1 MNDKKKNILL
11 GVLVVGVISMTVAFA
26 ALTTRLKIGGTA
38 NIAATSWNIRFEGW
52 TLHTEGQVNGHNNT
66 AVYPT
71 VSQLT
76 QLIDTTNPTKIT
88 GLNVTL
94 NQPGDY
100 AEYYFKIANRG
111 SIDAKLN
118 NFTHNMTTSNDVIDY
133 DVDCYTT
140 EERTGTAI
148 TTNHV
153 LTANGGLVYCK
164 LRVQYIDQTNSH
176 TAGTNQVYHQ
186 DSITTSLSAD
196 WTWVQAD
203 GSGSSAQTG
212 GQGSNT
218 PVNPYETTFAG
229 NYIAY
234 KWNDVSSSGY
244 ENAGTYHS
252 SENWNTTLN
261 PSSTAY
267 LRTNGTIPE
276 ACAIFPTGT
285 VCLTSSYYNSDYSTI
300 GNYNSDFE
308 DCTGKGTIEKLT
320 SSDDLDNSC
329 IKGYAK
335 AKAGEMLSKG
345 ATYCD
350 ILVSGNWKNISCYGT
365 GYLQGY
371 IANGGEVYSNGESV
385 EYSDVTV
392 YSDGETY

>member
-52 TLHTEGQVNGHNNT
+52 TLHTDGQVNGHNNT

-140 EERTGTAI
+140 EARTGTAI

-196 WTWVQAD
+196 WTWVQND
-203 GSGSSAQTG
+203 SSSNAQTG
-212 GQGSNT
+212 GQGST
-218 PVNPYETTFAG
+218 DDEEEDTGTYS
-229 NYIAY
+229 YIAPGVTSTDT
-234 KWNDVSSSGY
+234 KDSSWNLYIQTNNTTNISETCVKNAGSVVCYNPFNTSLDYRDQKILDY
-244 ENAGTYHS
+244 ENINFSCDLNNGDDGFTC
-252 SENWNTTLN
+252 TLGVGDVNCHVSHGQGMSCDIKNYGVCIMN
-261 PSSTAY
+261 P
-267 LRTNGTIPE
+267 NN
-276 ACAIFPTGT
+276 FQ
-285 VCLTSSYYNSDYSTI
+285 
-300 GNYNSDFE
+300 
-308 DCTGKGTIEKLT
+308 
-320 SSDDLDNSC
+320 C
-329 IKGYAK
+329 IKF
-335 AKAGEMLSKG
+335 
-345 ATYCD
+345 
-350 ILVSGNWKNISCYGT
+350 
-365 GYLQGY
+365 
-371 IANGGEVYSNGESV
+371 
-385 EYSDVTV
+385 
-392 YSDGETY
+392 